1 MANQTSNTTNRREW
15 RDSPRAK
22 ATHYAHGAGTGTGG
36 VGETS
41 QELAFKGNSDVVS
54 FAWTK
59 DTENPTGTLTLDIVP
74 RTEYLYGPTRIKP
87 DDLILVESEAND
99 GLTQKETQQKAGA
112 NIISLVLVDRVGKAI
127 KIGSRGEQIDVIRV
141 ACSDFGK
148 VLEKTAIVV
157 DPGVAQAIGAPAL
170 LGTSGFGEAFLKI
183 FGTSANTGR
192 TAYTPNQTVVNL
204 FNVMLAGSPTQFQ
217 LPNSTTTFQDLVDSF
232 TYVQKVMIGA
242 TLITNPFG
250 LDVNTTLWG
259 LMRQYSNEFL
269 NELFVDVRYEDPS
282 DAIGSAEDRAR
293 LIIEQD
299 LGGTV
304 TELQDT
310 RPPGNRQFTLSLVFR
325 QRPYDTDAFR
335 ALPSVQ
341 VFSSECW
348 DIDVAYA
355 SHEIFNVFRVWGMQA
370 GATVFGE
377 HLEYLVNQESVKR
390 HGALRF
396 EPQTIYTFPT
406 LKDADDYSK
415 GNVQSVTPGQLIS
428 LYTKIIAIWNNQ
440 NENILGG
447 TIQMRYRPDIRVG
460 QRLVLSF
467 ADGTRIEGYIQTLSH
482 NYEAQ
487 GESSTVLT
495 IVRGVAYDAQ
505 GNAILFGDINA
516 LSLDADLGTL
526 GIQEANTFA
535 GGGV

>member
-1 MANQTSNTTNRREW
+1 MKNW

-22 ATHYAHGAGTGTGG
+22 VTHYAHGVTSTSGG
-36 VGETS
+36 VGETA
-41 QELAFKGNSDVVS
+41 QELAYKGNSDVVS

-59 DTENPTGTLTLDIVP
+59 DTENPTGTMTIDIVP
-74 RTEYLYGPTRIKP
+74 RTDYLFGPMRIKP
-87 DDLILVESEAND
+87 DDLLLVESEAND
-99 GLTQKETQQKAGA
+99 GLTQKETQQKSNA

-127 KIGSRGEQIDVIRV
+127 KVDQRGAEQEVIRI

-148 VLEKTAIVV
+148 VLEKTSIVV
-157 DPGVAQAIGAPAL
+157 DPGVAQAIGAPSL

-183 FGTSANTGR
+183 FGTSSNAGGA
-192 TAYTPNQTVVNL
+192 AYTPNQAVVNL
-204 FNVMLAGSPTQFQ
+204 FNVVLAGSPTQFQ

-259 LMRQYSNEFL
+259 LMKQFSNEFL
-269 NELFVDVRYEDPS
+269 NELFVDVRYEDPK
-282 DAIGSAEDRAR
+282 DTVGAAEERAR
-293 LIIEQD
+293 LFIEQD

-310 RPPGNRQFTLSLVFR
+310 RPAGNRQFTLSLVFR
-325 QRPYDTDAFR
+325 QRPYDADAFR

-341 VFSSECW
+341 VYSTECW
-348 DIDVAYA
+348 DIDLAYS
-355 SHEIFNVFRVWGMQA
+355 SHEVYNVFRVFGLQA
-370 GATVFGE
+370 GAQVFGE

-396 EPQTIYTFPT
+396 EPESVYTFPT
-406 LKDADDYSK
+406 LKDADNYSK
-415 GNVQSVTPGQLIS
+415 GNTSTVTPGQLIS
-428 LYTKIIAIWNNQ
+428 EYTKIIAIWNNQ
-440 NENILGG
+440 NENLLGG

-467 ADGTRIEGYIQTLSH
+467 ADGTRIEGYIQTLSL

-487 GESSTVLT
+487 DESSTVLT
-495 IVRGVAYDAQ
+495 IVKGIHYDAQ
-505 GNAILFGDINA
+505 GNATLFGDINA
-516 LSLDADLGTL
+516 LSLDADLASL
-526 GIQEANTFA
+526 GIQKANTF
-535 GGGV
+535 GGG